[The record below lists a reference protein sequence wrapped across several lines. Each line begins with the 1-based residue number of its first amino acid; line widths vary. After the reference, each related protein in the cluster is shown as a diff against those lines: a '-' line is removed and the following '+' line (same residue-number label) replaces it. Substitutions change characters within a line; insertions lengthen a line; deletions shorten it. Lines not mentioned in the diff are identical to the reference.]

1 MNPIENSRHNPA
13 LAHRAS
19 AVVYAYDLSGNIA
32 FRNHEGQQISGYSRE
47 ESCGMNIAE
56 VVDPS
61 IADHIREQ
69 ILRDAKERV
78 GAGL

>member
-1 MNPIENSRHNPA
+1 MNPIENRHNPA

-19 AVVYAYDLSGNIA
+19 AVVYEYDLSGNIA
-32 FRNHEGQQISGYSRE
+32 FLNHEGQQISGYSRE
-47 ESCGMNIAE
+47 EACGMNIAE